1 MDVLL
6 AMAELVELVELESRD
21 VLAAEEGDEEL
32 GPPPVRIKIP
42 GLDNSPLF
50 GLYVAFVALKRRTY
64 LASAEIDEAGIAMV
78 QEKWP
83 AEVKLMLSVGFWS
96 ALGIPNTIT
105 ATPTCDALSEWI
117 RTCIVRCR
125 P

>member
-6 AMAELVELVELESRD
+6 AMVELVELESID
-21 VLAAEEGDEEL
+21 VLAEFDPA
-32 GPPPVRIKIP
+32 PVRIKIP

-64 LASAEIDEAGIAMV
+64 LASADIDEAGIAMV
-78 QEKWP
+78 QEKLP
-83 AEVKLMLSVGFWS
+83 AKVRLMLSVDFLS
-96 ALGIPNTIT
+96 ALGIPNTVTT

-117 RTCIVRCR
+117 QTRIVRCS